1 MWLLRLKIALIIF
14 AVSGASV
21 VARLFYWQ
29 IVAAENLSALAE
41 SQHLSRIEIPA
52 QRGRIITSD
61 GFTLVGNEPAFLAY
75 AYLPD
80 LDRRPDEIASLL
92 APLVRPETDAT
103 ASAKMVEEL
112 TELTEATL
120 SSRLSRQD
128 VIWVPLARKILDAV
142 KTRVLDLKLKGLG
155 FEPENIRF
163 YPEASLSASL
173 IGFVGDDVSG
183 NPKGYFGLEGYYD
196 LELKGRPGIVR
207 QEKDATGKP
216 ILVGNFGGFAAK
228 NGRDLKLYLD
238 RAVQRLVEIELEEA
252 LTRYGAKSGEVI
264 IMDPKSGGII
274 AQANLPKY
282 DPQKFSQFDS
292 SLYRNPSI
300 AAAYEPGSTF
310 KVLIMSAALD
320 SGVVKPTTRCDM
332 CGGPV
337 TIGKYT
343 IRTWNNE
350 YFENPTMIEVIQRSN
365 NIGMVFVGQKLGEE
379 KLVDYLKKFGIGS
392 PTGVDLQEESVPEL
406 RERWGDID
414 IATTS
419 FGQGIAITALQM
431 LRAVSAI
438 ANYGVL
444 MEPHVVSEILGDTTV
459 KISPKE
465 VNRVISQ
472 KTAEDITAMM
482 VNAVD
487 SGEAQWTKLPGYK
500 VAGKTGTAQIP
511 VAGHYDED
519 KTIASFVGFAP
530 ADDPKFAMLVKLEA
544 PTSSPWAADTA
555 APLWMLLARRLL
567 LYYGIAPDR

>member
-544 PTSSPWAADTA
+544 PTSSP
-555 APLWMLLARRLL
+555 
-567 LYYGIAPDR
+567 